1 MLFYVIGFT
10 LLIFDLL
17 YRPLNSLISILRKKP
32 TLNKDILNS
41 ESDDKHIVCI
51 HHYVPLG
58 LSYTKH
64 IGGKDYVVGA
74 QCILE
79 LSHLSNFDV
88 FCVLLNPKG
97 QNIDEY
103 YQRYPAV
110 KFIVSQE
117 NKYDFDSYFK
127 LTNLMANKPIKTISF
142 FNDNVDVSSEVESFV
157 IKANSII
164 NSNKS
169 IGIVGLGSN
178 TVLTQSLFKKSFSPH
193 VQTYGF
199 TIQLELM
206 IAFTSFWQPILK
218 KAWVGKFFKILVC
231 RLLEQGLSKFIL
243 SSGYSLG
250 FLRNGEL
257 KSYTRRYR
265 CLDSEVDWPLGK
277 GDYRIT
283 ASSPFRFK

>member
-1 MLFYVIGFT
+1 MLFYIIGFT

-17 YRPLNSLISILRKKP
+17 FRPLNSVISILRSK
-32 TLNKDILNS
+32 TILNKVVLDS
-41 ESDDKHIVCI
+41 KSDEKHTVCI

-58 LSYTKH
+58 LNYTKH

-74 QCILE
+74 QSILE
-79 LSHLSNFDV
+79 LSHLSSFDV

-110 KFIVSQE
+110 KFIISQE
-117 NKYDFDSYFK
+117 NRYDFDSYFK
-127 LTNLMANKPIKTISF
+127 LTKLMANRPLRAISF
-142 FNDNVDVSSEVESFV
+142 FNDNVAVNSDVAAFV
-157 IKANSII
+157 VKTNLII
-164 NSNKS
+164 NLNRS
-169 IGIVGLGSN
+169 IGMVGLGSN

-199 TIQLELM
+199 TVQLELM

-218 KAWVGKFFKILVC
+218 KAWIGKFFKIFVC

-243 SSGYSLG
+243 SSGHSLG

-257 KSYTRRYR
+257 KCYTRKYR
-265 CLDSEVDWPLGK
+265 CFDSEVDWPLGK

-283 ASSPFRFK
+283 ENSPFRFK